1 MVNGIDV
8 GSRVR
13 SCMSGRTAVP
23 TQREMAEA
31 IGMTPDALSRS
42 LNGTRSFSSIELAMI
57 AEVLGVDVYWLITG
71 RENPSRLV
79 LFARHTFDRDTREHL
94 VSSHLDNESV
104 LQDVALAYR
113 QAFGDHP
120 VEPAPLPS
128 TAREVRD
135 MLGADFVRC
144 FADRVEERLGV
155 DVVRIPGLT
164 TAYGLEVLGRRVIV
178 LDASGNWFRQNFSLA
193 HELGHMVSRTPS
205 RDASGSLGTADEAPA
220 NNFAAELLL
229 PAAVLR
235 EMTWMEL
242 SVAELAR
249 RVWDWGVS
257 VAALRN
263 RLDSLRIPY
272 SAVIHEWCA
281 PGRTTQRLL
290 RRGGC
295 GEGVSERMAAAVER
309 KFPLRL
315 QVAHLEKIASGEI
328 TASTLAWM
336 YGLTED
342 ELDIDVPQAGA
353 VSDDSLAAALDL
365 SL

>member
-1 MVNGIDV
+1 MVNSTDV

-13 SCMSGRTAVP
+13 SCMSGRTAVL

-31 IGMTPDALSRS
+31 VGMTPDALSRS
-42 LNGTRSFSSIELAMI
+42 LNGARSFSSIELAMI
-57 AEVLGVDVYWLITG
+57 AELLGVDVYWLITG

-94 VSSHLDNESV
+94 VSGHLENESV

-113 QAFGDHP
+113 QAFGDQP
-120 VEPAPLPS
+120 VELAPLPS
-128 TAREVRD
+128 TAREVRE
-135 MLGADFVRC
+135 MLGADFVRQ
-144 FADRVEERLGV
+144 FADRVEERLDV

-205 RDASGSLGTADEAPA
+205 RDASDSLGTADEAPA

-235 EMTWMEL
+235 EMIWTDL
-242 SVAELAR
+242 SVEELAH

-257 VAALRN
+257 ITALRN
-263 RLDSLRIPY
+263 RLDSLDDRFQEV
-272 SAVIHEWCA
+272 S
-281 PGRTTQRLL
+281 GRMRP
-290 RRGGC
+290 
-295 GEGVSERMAAAVER
+295 MNA
-309 KFPLRL
+309 
-315 QVAHLEKIASGEI
+315 
-328 TASTLAWM
+328 
-336 YGLTED
+336 
-342 ELDIDVPQAGA
+342 
-353 VSDDSLAAALDL
+353 
-365 SL
+365 